1 MKKDKKAAAF
11 VIIVLIFLSLTGVLT
26 FLIVK
31 PHRENQAMKVQL
43 IAEKRNDPVAWV
55 VMAHELEQKGDFV
68 DAERA
73 YRKAI
78 QLKPDYKDAWLK
90 LGNLLKKQGKSTD
103 AEVAFRRADELKS
116 DLEK

>member
-1 MKKDKKAAAF
+1 MGAL
-11 VIIVLIFLSLTGVLT
+11 VLIVLIFSTLTVGGIFLSLKAFRLQS
-26 FLIVK
+26 
-31 PHRENQAMKVQL
+31 ENKTMKTQL

-55 VMAHELEQKGDFV
+55 GIAHELEQKGDLI

-73 YRKAI
+73 CRKAI
-78 QLKPDYKDAWLK
+78 QLKPDYKDAWMK

-103 AEVAFRRADELKS
+103 AKTAFRRADELKS